1 MSRAILFFSDFCGR
15 IIGKCFAIKDSFG
28 IGQENF
34 LRVLS
39 EITPAPVKHIMS
51 ENYGGHAPLSYNK
64 YLKVR
69 ELVELQEQLALP
81 AQHDELLFIIIH
93 QTFELWF
100 KQILHELDA
109 TLQFIKERRLMRA
122 ARNLRR
128 ICEIERILVQQFQI
142 LETMTPH
149 DFLLFRDELKP
160 ASGFQS
166 TQFREIEF
174 VSGLKDERMMNFF
187 TGDEFAT
194 ERLNRRFGGE
204 TLHEAFF
211 DLLTERGLATT
222 TYEERVAS
230 TVKIISE
237 IEKFAEEFELEEA
250 LIEHD
255 ELVAKWRVHHVKM
268 VERTVGGKMG
278 TGGSEGVGYLQK
290 TLTKKFFPEFWD
302 ARTYLEIG

>member
-1 MSRAILFFSDFCGR
+1 
-15 IIGKCFAIKDSFG
+15 
-28 IGQENF
+28 
-34 LRVLS
+34 
-39 EITPAPVKHIMS
+39 MS
-51 ENYGGHAPLSYNK
+51 ENYGGRAPLSYNK

-69 ELVELQEQLALP
+69 ELVELQERLALP
-81 AQHDELLFIIIH
+81 EQHDELLFIIIH

-109 TLQFIKERRLMRA
+109 TLQYIKERRLMRA
-122 ARNLRR
+122 TRNLRR
-128 ICEIERILVQQFQI
+128 ICEIERILVAQFQI

-174 VSGLKDERMMNFF
+174 ASGLKDERMMNFF
-187 TGDEFAT
+187 TDDEFAM
-194 ERLNRRFGGE
+194 ERLNKRFAGE

-211 DLLTERGLATT
+211 DLLKEKGLATET
-222 TYEERVAS
+222 FEERIAS
-230 TVKIISE
+230 TVKVIMD

-250 LIEHD
+250 LLEHD
-255 ELVAKWRVHHVKM
+255 ELIAKWRVHHIKM

-278 TGGSEGVGYLQK
+278 TGGSEGLGYLQK

-302 ARTYLEIG
+302 ARTRLEIE

>member
-1 MSRAILFFSDFCGR
+1 
-15 IIGKCFAIKDSFG
+15 
-28 IGQENF
+28 
-34 LRVLS
+34 
-39 EITPAPVKHIMS
+39 MS

-69 ELVELQEQLALP
+69 ELTELQSQLTLP

-109 TLQFIKERRLMRA
+109 TLGYIKENRLMRA
-122 ARNLRR
+122 TRNLRR
-128 ICEIERILVQQFQI
+128 ICEIEKILIAQFQV

-174 VSGLKDERMMNFF
+174 VSGLKDERLMNFF
-187 TGDEFAT
+187 AGDDFAIEKLN
-194 ERLNRRFGGE
+194 ERLSGE
-204 TLHEAFF
+204 TLHDAFF
-211 DLLTERGLATT
+211 NLLKERGFEVE
-222 TYEERVAS
+222 TYEQRVDS
-230 TVKIISE
+230 TVKIIKD

-250 LIEHD
+250 LLEHD
-255 ELVAKWRVHHVKM
+255 ELVAKWRVHHIKM

-278 TGGSEGVGYLQK
+278 TGGSEGIGYLQK
-290 TLTKKFFPEFWD
+290 TLTKKFFPEFWE
-302 ARTYLEIG
+302 ARTHLELG